1 MKITFVEAVKSGFLK
16 FRVFKG
22 TSSRPEYWYFALF
35 TLLLT
40 IVLGTIEAVIWP
52 PVQTEDLM
60 EALQQPTPLSNVAS
74 LVLLVPSLAVT
85 SRRIRDAGWSGKWLL
100 TLLLPVIPF
109 VFGAVSAIS
118 YLESVASP
126 SVEELV
132 GLISYFF
139 PAVLLALVVQIFLL
153 VLCIRPTKSQEQGN
167 KYAS

>member
-22 TSSRPEYWYFALF
+22 TSSRPEYWYFVLF
-35 TLLLT
+35 TLLLS
-40 IVLGTIEAVIWP
+40 IVLGTVEAIIWP

-60 EALQQPTPLSNVAS
+60 EALQQPTPLSNVAA

-109 VFGAVSAIS
+109 VFGAVGAIS

-132 GLISYFF
+132 GLISYFV
-139 PAVLLALVVQIFLL
+139 PALLLAIVVQIFLL
-153 VLCIRPTKSQEQGN
+153 VLCIRPTKTQEQGN

>member
-22 TSSRPEYWYFALF
+22 TSSRPEYWYFVLF

-40 IVLGTIEAVIWP
+40 IVLGTVEAVIWP

-60 EALQQPTPLSNVAS
+60 EALQQPTPLSNVAA

-118 YLESVASP
+118 YLETVASP

-132 GLISYFF
+132 GLISYFV
-139 PAVLLALVVQIFLL
+139 PAVLLAIVVQIFLL

>member
-22 TSSRPEYWYFALF
+22 TSSRPEYWYFVLF

-40 IVLGTIEAVIWP
+40 IVLGTVEAVIWP

-60 EALQQPTPLSNVAS
+60 EALQQPTPLSNVAA

-126 SVEELV
+126 SVEQLV
-132 GLISYFF
+132 GLI
-139 PAVLLALVVQIFLL
+139 
-153 VLCIRPTKSQEQGN
+153 
-167 KYAS
+167 